1 MKYQANRRK
10 DYLCLLNN
18 TGITSDI
25 FINYMSFLFRNFYWC
40 YADYKYMAELFHDFP
55 HLCQSVNWGS
65 FGFPER
71 SGNESTIWIG
81 SKEASTPCHMD
92 TYGCN
97 LVAQIYG
104 RKKWILFPPIE
115 TPKLYPTRIPYEE
128 SSVFSEV
135 DVTNPD
141 LSKFPSFAEA
151 SQYEVLAWSSRYCG
165 KFSLLLR
172 SFY

>member
-25 FINYMSFLFRNFYWC
+25 FINMSFLFRNFYWC

-55 HLCQSVNWGS
+55 HLRQSVNWGS

-128 SSVFSEV
+128 SSVFSQV